1 MRPRRPR
8 GETAAA
14 PREWIAPGSSTVFS
28 VLMVWLAPRYEHWF
42 GVALPAFTRQFFA
55 LYPLWIVI
63 STAALLVAALGG
75 QIAPIA
81 RWRRTW
87 TGADAVLTIVSV
99 LIIAGG
105 VIALFLPLLIRP
117 EPG

>member
-1 MRPRRPR
+1 MRPRR
-8 GETAAA
+8 ELAAA
-14 PREWIAPGSSTVFS
+14 PREWIAPGASTALS

-42 GVALPAFTRQFFA
+42 GPALPAFTREYFA

-63 STAALLVAALGG
+63 SGAALLLAAVGG
-75 QIAPIA
+75 QIAPLA

-87 TGADAVLTIVSV
+87 AGADAALTIVSI

-105 VIALFLPLLIRP
+105 IIALFLPLLIPP
-117 EPG
+117 EAG